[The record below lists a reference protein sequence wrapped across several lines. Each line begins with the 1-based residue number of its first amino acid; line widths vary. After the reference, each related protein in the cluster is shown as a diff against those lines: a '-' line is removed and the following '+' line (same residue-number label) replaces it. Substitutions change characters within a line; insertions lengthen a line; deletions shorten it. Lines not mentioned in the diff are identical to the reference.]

1 MTSNQQVAF
10 HSLSTLLCSPKP
22 LSYLVAFDAS
32 HSWCWQSLLSDID
45 YNSKKLQQSQAK
57 KVALCCSDSYQ
68 FAVGFFAIACAGKS
82 IVLPGNHQPEA
93 LIELSQQFDLLFC
106 DGESD
111 VSEHVRSMNIDIAT
125 PSNSMFS
132 YSPLALDEISL
143 ILFTSGSS
151 GKPKAI
157 NKTLHQLD
165 TEIAI
170 LEQLWGEQVQYSRI
184 ESTVSHQ
191 HIYGLLFRV
200 LWPLC
205 AGRAFACRN
214 LEYPEQI
221 ASHASSN
228 TTLISSPALLKRLS
242 LEDTPSTLTAIF
254 SSGGPLSF
262 AAAQHALQLYSQS
275 PIEVFGS
282 TETGGIA
289 FRQQHTSEQLWQL
302 FPSVKAQL
310 DDEQCL
316 QLCSPHINGT
326 DWYQTSDRCY
336 FHDAV
341 HFRLLGRADRIIKV
355 EEKRVSLVEVENR
368 LDHTSWVNESTVIPL
383 EENGRLILAAAIVLT
398 EEGTDKLQQ
407 LGKGKFWI
415 QLRNELRA
423 WLEPVAIPRKYRVLN
438 DIPVNSQGKKQFSQ
452 IEALFKDKC
461 S

>member
-1 MTSNQQVAF
+1 M
-10 HSLSTLLCSPKP
+10 
-22 LSYLVAFDAS
+22 
-32 HSWCWQSLLSDID
+32 
-45 YNSKKLQQSQAK
+45 
-57 KVALCCSDSYQ
+57 
-68 FAVGFFAIACAGKS
+68 
-82 IVLPGNHQPEA
+82 
-93 LIELSQQFDLLFC
+93 
-106 DGESD
+106 
-111 VSEHVRSMNIDIAT
+111 
-125 PSNSMFS
+125 
-132 YSPLALDEISL
+132 
-143 ILFTSGSS
+143 
-151 GKPKAI
+151 
-157 NKTLHQLD
+157 HQLD
-165 TEIAI
+165 SEIAI
-170 LEQLWGEQVQYSRI
+170 LEQLWGEQLQHSRI

-310 DDEQCL
+310 DDHQCL